1 MSSIVA
7 HQPSGGSKA
16 FRLQTLLALSVAA
29 CISTSSAGERADLA
43 RVARLGLQEVE
54 RGRTPVVVVLRNENR
69 PGVRSTIERLR
80 RVISAGTIPP
90 VDGFTL
96 PPGYFYLDQLQVDG
110 DAAVFRGQIGPIPAP
125 QESSVVLL
133 GACGTTFSIRLHR
146 TKGIWIIAEMDLMMC

>member
-7 HQPSGGSKA
+7 LQSSGGSKA
-16 FRLQTLLALSVAA
+16 FRLQTLLAFSVAA

-54 RGRTPVVVVLRNENR
+54 RGRSPVVVVLRSENR
-69 PGVRSTIERLR
+69 PAVRSTIERFR

-125 QESSVVLL
+125 RAGVLD
-133 GACGTTFSIRLHR
+133 ACGTTFTIRLRR
-146 TKGIWIIAEMDLMMC
+146 TKGIWIVAETDLMMC